1 MRRSTRC
8 SARPVAA
15 LLTASLA
22 ACSTLRPETEVPV
35 DAVAVLKA
43 VPRVAN
49 RRSAPCDMQREVA
62 AQNSALDS
70 GITGKPVTY
79 AAPCDVEAPPPPL
92 RGTSPSRGE
101 EKQTEPKTS

>member
-1 MRRSTRC
+1 M
-8 SARPVAA
+8 
-15 LLTASLA
+15 
-22 ACSTLRPETEVPV
+22 PV

-70 GITGKPVTY
+70 GITGTPVTY
-79 AAPCDVEAPPPPL
+79 AAPCDVESPPPRL
-92 RGTSPSRGE
+92 RRTSPSTGE